1 MKTLYSNLIV
11 IFVLSIISNPLF
23 AQTNNTHRIDID
35 KIMVFTD
42 GDYHFTEVVS
52 TDGISSNDLF
62 ANAIT
67 WVSKLFSNP
76 KSVIQLQDKDAGLLV
91 IKGIS
96 SQDSI
101 STTSFK
107 LTIQVKDGRYKYDLS
122 DIITAYDFSDI
133 GEAVAPTRMS
143 DWLKNNP
150 TGWKSKFNNEFGTIL
165 RSLKKEMSA
174 TSNW

>member
-1 MKTLYSNLIV
+1 MKTLFSNIIV
-11 IFVLSIISNPLF
+11 IIVLSLVSNPLF
-23 AQTNNTHRIDID
+23 AQSSRADRLDID
-35 KIMVFTD
+35 KIMAFTD

-52 TDGISSNDLF
+52 ADGISFNDLF
-62 ANAIT
+62 TNAIT

-96 SQDSI
+96 SHNST
-101 STTSFK
+101 STTTFK
-107 LTIQVKDGRYKYDLS
+107 LTIQVKDGRYKYDLT

-133 GEAVAPTRMS
+133 GETVAPTRMS

-150 TGWKSKFNNEFGTIL
+150 TGWKSKFNDEFGAIL
-165 RSLKKEMSA
+165 SSLKKEMS
-174 TSNW
+174 TVSNW